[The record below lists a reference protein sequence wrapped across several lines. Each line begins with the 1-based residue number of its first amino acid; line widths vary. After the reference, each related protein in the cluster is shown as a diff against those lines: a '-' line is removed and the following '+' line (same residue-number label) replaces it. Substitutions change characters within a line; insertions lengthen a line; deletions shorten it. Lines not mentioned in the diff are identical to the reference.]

1 MTDIEKKEEN
11 KIFGCEIPNEL
22 IIAGVGIGVAIIAYG
37 IYYFYNQYGIPGE
50 GDTSGDGSTE
60 VSQSNVP
67 PSNIVPPTVP
77 QSDAAPTADASTNGK

>member
-50 GDTSGDGSTE
+50 GD
-60 VSQSNVP
+60 VLPNAVP
-67 PSNIVPPTVP
+67 PSPDEPSQGEPLTVEP
-77 QSDAAPTADASTNGK
+77 VTGADDGSKAVSPDA

>member
-11 KIFGCEIPNEL
+11 KVFGCEIPNEL

-50 GDTSGDGSTE
+50 GDTSGDGSPE
-60 VSQSNVP
+60 VSQSNP
-67 PSNIVPPTVP
+67 APTEVA
-77 QSDAAPTADASTNGK
+77 QSDNPPPDPDSTNGQ